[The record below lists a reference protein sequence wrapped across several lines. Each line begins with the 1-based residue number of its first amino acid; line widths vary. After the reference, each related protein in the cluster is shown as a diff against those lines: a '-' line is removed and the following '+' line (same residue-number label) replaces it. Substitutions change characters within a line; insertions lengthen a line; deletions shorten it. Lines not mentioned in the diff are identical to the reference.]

1 MKLKTK
7 TALITGGNSGIGL
20 ATARLFVAEGARVVI
35 TGRNQTTLDAAAA
48 KLGPNALA
56 FNSDV
61 LDSKARDVLFATIK
75 EKFGHLDIV
84 FANAGIG
91 NMGSIEET
99 SEATF
104 DETLRTNVTGTF
116 LTIQAAL
123 PLLRAGASIIL
134 NGSIAPITGFP
145 PGAGFYAASKGAL
158 RAMSRSM
165 AAELAPRGIRINVVA
180 PGFIQT
186 PIWERVPVPADVMT
200 ALTKRLLGSV
210 PLDRWGQAEEVAKA
224 VLFLASDDSSYVH
237 GSEIIVDGGLT
248 GTILG
253 GPIYRGSVT

>member
-20 ATARLFVAEGARVVI
+20 ATARLFAAEGARVAI

-48 KLGPNALA
+48 KLGSSALA
-56 FNSDV
+56 FNADV

-91 NMGSIEET
+91 GVASIEET
-99 SEATF
+99 SEAKF
-104 DETLRTNVTGTF
+104 DEFLRTNVTGAF
-116 LTIQAAL
+116 LTIKAAL

-145 PGAGFYAASKGAL
+145 PGAGFYAASKGGL
-158 RAMSRSM
+158 HAMSRSM
-165 AAELAPRGIRINVVA
+165 AAELAPRGIRINVVV

-186 PIWERVPVPADVMT
+186 PIWERNQVPAEVV
-200 ALTKRLLGSV
+200 ASLTERLLKSV

-237 GSEIIVDGGLT
+237 GSEIIIDGGVT
-248 GTILG
+248 GTMYG
-253 GPIYRGSVT
+253 GPIYRG

>member
-1 MKLKTK
+1 MKLETK

-20 ATARLFVAEGARVVI
+20 ATARLFVAEGARVAI

-56 FNSDV
+56 FNSNV
-61 LDSKARDVLFATIK
+61 LDSKARDILFATIK
-75 EKFGHLDIV
+75 EKFGNLDIV
-84 FANAGIG
+84 FANAGIA

-104 DETLRTNVTGTF
+104 DEVLRTNVTGAF

-145 PGAGFYAASKGAL
+145 PGAGFYAASKGGL
-158 RAMSRSM
+158 HAMSRSM

-186 PIWERVPVPADVMT
+186 PAWERVPVPADVVT
-200 ALTKRLLGSV
+200 AVTRLLGSV

-237 GSEIIVDGGLT
+237 SSEIIVDGGLT
-248 GTILG
+248 GTMFG
-253 GPIYRGSVT
+253 APIYRG